1 MKLKCVIA
9 AKFLDYVKIE
19 IRKTKRKAGKVQGF
33 ALRAQ

>member
-1 MKLKCVIA
+1 MELKYVLA

-19 IRKTKRKAGKVQGF
+19 VRETKSMAGKVQGF

>member
-1 MKLKCVIA
+1 MKLKR

-19 IRKTKRKAGKVQGF
+19 IIETKSKAGKVQGF